1 MYQSTLTQIAQ
12 QVFTASSLTQAKQ
25 MIQNHIGETRI
36 KDADKNAILTNV
48 NNIKSLTK
56 LQSYLCNSLLK
67 FEGLGTI

>member
-36 KDADKNAILTNV
+36 KDADKNTILTNV

>member
-56 LQSYLCNSLLK
+56 LQSSPL
-67 FEGLGTI
+67 

>member
-12 QVFTASSLTQAKQ
+12 QVFTATSLTQAKT

-36 KDADKNAILTNV
+36 KDADKTTILSNTNS
-48 NNIKSLTK
+48 IKSLTK